1 MAFRSRILIV
11 EDEQDTRE
19 VLADWLR
26 ARGYDVDIF
35 DGGSRALEFLQAG
48 PRPKIVILDLLLR
61 SDMNGWQFLEIVKGH
76 ADLREIPVIAMSGAD
91 LTPQQR
97 RQCKAEA
104 FLAKPIHPHSLLQ
117 LLRQYGAAPLRDGPD
132 GSTPSLPS

>member
-1 MAFRSRILIV
+1 MPFRSRILIV
-11 EDEQDTRE
+11 DDEIDTRE
-19 VLADWLR
+19 VLAELLR

-48 PRPKIVILDLLLR
+48 RLPKVIVLDLLLR
-61 SDMNGWQFLEIVKGH
+61 SDMNGWQFLEVVKK
-76 ADLREIPVIAMSGAD
+76 DPQLRLIPVIAMSGAD

-104 FLAKPIHPHSLLQ
+104 FLAKPIHPHRLLA
-117 LLRQYGAAPLRDGPD
+117 LLREFGANPYRDGPD
-132 GSTPSLPS
+132 GSSDALPS

>member
-1 MAFRSRILIV
+1 MAFKSRILIV
-11 EDEQDTRE
+11 EDERDTRE

-48 PRPKIVILDLLLR
+48 PRPKIIILDLLLR
-61 SDMNGWQFLEIVKGH
+61 SDMNGWQFLEIVKDNP
-76 ADLREIPVIAMSGAD
+76 DLRNIPVIAMSGAD

-104 FLAKPIHPHSLLQ
+104 FLAKPVHPYALLN
-117 LLRQYGAAPLRDGPD
+117 LLRQYGAAPSRDGPD
-132 GSTPSLPS
+132 GSTPPMPS

>member
-11 EDEQDTRE
+11 DDEIDTRE
-19 VLADWLR
+19 VLADLLR

-48 PRPKIVILDLLLR
+48 PRPKVIILDLLLR
-61 SDMNGWQFLEIVKGH
+61 SDMNGWQFLEVVKG
-76 ADLREIPVIAMSGAD
+76 DPQLRTIPVIAISGAD
-91 LTPQQR
+91 LSPQQR

-104 FLAKPIHPHSLLQ
+104 FLAKPLHPHRLLA
-117 LLRQYGAAPLRDGPD
+117 LLREYGAMPSRENPEGSSPL
-132 GSTPSLPS
+132 LPS